1 MPQAETKPLRRCTG
15 RAGGTHDTES
25 LLQCRRMRLVWL
37 SQAQADIQRLYDFL
51 IEQDPRAAE
60 RAVRAIQLGAQKLL
74 EFSRVGR
81 RMDDATERRELF
93 VPFGAGAYVLR
104 YRIHAD
110 TIVVL
115 RVWHSREERL

>member
-1 MPQAETKPLRRCTG
+1 
-15 RAGGTHDTES
+15 
-25 LLQCRRMRLVWL
+25 MRLVWL
-37 SQAQADIQRLYDFL
+37 SQTQADIQRLYDFL

-60 RAVRAIQLGAQKLL
+60 RAVRGIQLGAQKLL
-74 EFSRVGR
+74 DFPRVGR